1 MIKTRSALVAG
12 STGLVGGELLKLL
25 LQDPEYSEVYCL
37 TRRSTGIVHPKFTEC
52 ITDFD
57 NLAESW
63 DKPVDDVFCTLG
75 TTIKKAGSQEAF
87 SKVDFT
93 YVVELARLAR
103 KCGASQFM
111 VISSLMADPKV
122 RNFYLRVKGQME
134 QAVFEQ
140 GPDTVLIFRPS
151 TLAGD
156 RQESRPGEKIAIAVM
171 GLIGPLLLG
180 SLKRYRNIE
189 ALTVARAMIKAA
201 KAEFRT
207 KRVFESEEIAGFKS

>member
-1 MIKTRSALVAG
+1 MIETRTALVAG
-12 STGLVGGELLKLL
+12 STGLVGGELLKL
-25 LQDPEYSEVYCL
+25 QDSDYSEIYCL
-37 TRRSTGIVHPKFTEC
+37 TRRSTGVVHPKFTEC
-52 ITDFD
+52 LIDFE
-57 NLAESW
+57 NLAQSW

-87 SKVDFT
+87 SRVDFT
-93 YVVELARLAR
+93 YVVELAKLAR

-111 VISSLMADPKV
+111 VISSLMADPKA
-122 RNFYLRVKGQME
+122 RNFYLRVKGEME
-134 QAVFEQ
+134 RAVCEQ

-180 SLKRYRNIE
+180 RLKRYRNVE
-189 ALTVARAMIKAA
+189 ASTVARAMISAA
-201 KAEFRT
+201 KAELKT
-207 KRVFESEEIAGFKS
+207 KRVFESDEIAGFKC